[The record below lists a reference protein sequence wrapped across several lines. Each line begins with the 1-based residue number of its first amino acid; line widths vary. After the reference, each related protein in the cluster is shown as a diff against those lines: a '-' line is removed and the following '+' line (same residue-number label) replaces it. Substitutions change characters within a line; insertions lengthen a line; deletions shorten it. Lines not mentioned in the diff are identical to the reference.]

1 MRRTLRLSV
10 LDAAVYAFMVGLG
23 EVYFLADA
31 IRLGASPLA
40 QGLIVSLPLFVG
52 AAGPLLALR
61 LLPRLT
67 ARKPLVLAAA
77 VGQALM
83 LALLAAGDATHT
95 LSPGLLIA
103 LVCLYQVCGQAAG
116 TTWASWFGD
125 LVPRTIR
132 GRYFSR
138 RNRAA
143 YLGTFVG
150 LLVGGLFLHYIEPG
164 RAADALADSG
174 RGFVVLFGL
183 ASAFRLVSVGLLAAS
198 AEPVFHGI
206 SGRVRVTRFFASQRG
221 TSAWRLVLM
230 VAALQY
236 AVYIASPY
244 FQPFMLGELK
254 FTYVQYMLASLTV
267 IVMKVAFLPAWGTLI
282 DQYGAR
288 QLGSLAALLLA
299 LVPLPW
305 LWANGLGWV
314 LVAQAFSGFSWAGFE
329 LAEFTL
335 LLETSYRSTRL
346 HVFAALR
353 VGNGLAQLLGGL
365 TGALL
370 LKLSVE
376 LQALFAISL
385 VARLLV
391 AVSFLRLLPPARRG
405 APTIRRHELLL
416 RVIGIRPNGGVV
428 HRPVVEQ
435 LPPDVRRRKARPPA
449 G

>member
-1 MRRTLRLSV
+1 
-10 LDAAVYAFMVGLG
+10 
-23 EVYFLADA
+23 
-31 IRLGASPLA
+31 
-40 QGLIVSLPLFVG
+40 
-52 AAGPLLALR
+52 
-61 LLPRLT
+61 
-67 ARKPLVLAAA
+67 
-77 VGQALM
+77 
-83 LALLAAGDATHT
+83 
-95 LSPGLLIA
+95 
-103 LVCLYQVCGQAAG
+103 
-116 TTWASWFGD
+116 
-125 LVPRTIR
+125 
-132 GRYFSR
+132 
-138 RNRAA
+138 
-143 YLGTFVG
+143 
-150 LLVGGLFLHYIEPG
+150 
-164 RAADALADSG
+164 
-174 RGFVVLFGL
+174 
-183 ASAFRLVSVGLLAAS
+183 
-198 AEPVFHGI
+198 
-206 SGRVRVTRFFASQRG
+206 
-221 TSAWRLVLM
+221 
-230 VAALQY
+230 
-236 AVYIASPY
+236 
-244 FQPFMLGELK
+244 
-254 FTYVQYMLASLTV
+254 MLASLTV